1 MPLVEKKSPARR
13 KSPARILVAPSASRQ
28 PSDADLVQRCLRG
41 DENAWPALIDRYKA
55 LIYSIPLKYRFSPDD
70 AADIFQSVCVELLSE
85 LPNLRRAEALPK
97 WIIQVAAHKCF
108 HHKQQMQRYILT
120 EDARMPTAN
129 IGEDNF
135 AQIVLKE
142 AEEEQALR
150 TALNALPERC
160 RKLVNM
166 LFFEEPVRPYTE
178 IAKDLGL
185 ATGSIGFIRQRC
197 LARMRKSLREAGLG

>member
-13 KSPARILVAPSASRQ
+13 KSQRSLAARSASRQ
-28 PSDADLVQRCLRG
+28 PSDADLVQECLRG
-41 DENAWPALIDRYKA
+41 DENAWPALIDRYKN
-55 LIYSIPLKYRFSPDD
+55 LIYSIPLKYRFSSDD

-97 WIIQVAAHKCF
+97 WIIQVTAHKCF

-120 EDARMPTAN
+120 EDARMPAAN
-129 IGEDNF
+129 TGEDNF

-150 TALNALPERC
+150 TALDALPERC
-160 RKLVNM
+160 RKLINM
-166 LFFEEPVRPYTE
+166 LFFEEPVRPYME
-178 IAKDLGL
+178 IARDLGL